1 VFLIGTDQLPFNYFT
16 LEKTMAQ
23 ITEQLVLGALR
34 NVREPELHKDLVT
47 LNMIRDLKIKGD
59 DLAFTIVLTT
69 PACPLTAQIEK
80 NCRDVLAQIGA
91 QNVAIDWKSE
101 VPADQRIRDQLAVS
115 FHNTIAVSSGKGGVG
130 KSTVAANMAVALAKM
145 GAGVGLLDADIYGP
159 NIPLMMGVD
168 RLPRAAG
175 EKITPALAYG
185 VRLMSMA
192 FVVDPDQPIIW
203 RGPMIHSAIRQ
214 FLTEVDW
221 GQLDYLIID
230 LPPGTGDAQ
239 LTLAQ
244 SVPLTGAVIVTT
256 PQEVALAD
264 ALKGLRMF
272 EKLEVPILGIV
283 ENMGPYVDAK
293 TGQKIAFFGEGGGER
308 MSQRLQVP
316 YLGSVPLD
324 LNVREGGDAGKPI
337 VSSQPDSLAATALNQ
352 IARQVAARISVINLE
367 E

>member
-1 VFLIGTDQLPFNYFT
+1 MPQL
-16 LEKTMAQ
+16 
-23 ITEQLVLGALR
+23 TEERILGALR

-47 LNMIRDLKIKGD
+47 LNMIRDLKIKND
-59 DLAFTIVLTT
+59 EAVAFTIMLTT
-69 PACPLTAQIEK
+69 PACPLTAQIEQ

-91 QNVAIDWKSE
+91 KQVTIDWKSE
-101 VPADQRIRDQLAVS
+101 VPTDQRIIDRLPVS

-130 KSTVAANMAVALAKM
+130 KSTVAANLAVALAKM
-145 GAGVGLLDADIYGP
+145 GAGIGLLDADIYGP

-168 RLPRAAG
+168 KLPRVPG
-175 EKITPALAYG
+175 DEITPALAYG

-192 FVVDPDQPIIW
+192 FVVDPEQPVIW

-214 FLTEVDW
+214 FLTDVDW

-264 ALKGLRMF
+264 ALKGLKMF
-272 EKLEVPILGIV
+272 EKLEVDILGIV
-283 ENMGPYVDAK
+283 ENMGPYVDPK
-293 TGQKIAFFGEGGGER
+293 TGQKIAFFGEGGGQR
-308 MSQRLQVP
+308 MADRLQVP

-324 LNVREGGDAGKPI
+324 PHVREGGDVGKPI
-337 VSSQPDSLAATALNQ
+337 VSYKPESAAATALNQ
-352 IARQVAARISVINLE
+352 IAQRVAARISVINLE

>member
-1 VFLIGTDQLPFNYFT
+1 
-16 LEKTMAQ
+16 MAQ
-23 ITEQLVLGALR
+23 LTEERVLGALR

-47 LNMIRDLKIKGD
+47 LNMIRDLKIKSD
-59 DLAFTIVLTT
+59 EAVAFTIVLTT
-69 PACPLTAQIEK
+69 PACPLTAQMEQ
-80 NCRDVLAQIGA
+80 NCKDVLAQIGVK
-91 QNVAIDWKSE
+91 QVEIDWKSE
-101 VPADQRIRDQLAVS
+101 VPADQRISDQLPLS
-115 FHNTIAVSSGKGGVG
+115 FRNTIAISSGKGGVG
-130 KSTVAANMAVALAKM
+130 KSTVAANLAVALAQM

-168 RLPRAAG
+168 RLPRVAG
-175 EKITPALAYG
+175 DKITPALAYG

-192 FVVDPDQPIIW
+192 FMVDPDQPIIW

-214 FLTEVDW
+214 FLTDVDW

-283 ENMGPYVDAK
+283 ENMGPYTDPK
-293 TGQKIAFFGEGGGER
+293 TGQKIVFFGEGGGQR
-308 MSQRLQVP
+308 MAQRLKVP
-316 YLGSVPLD
+316 FLGSVPLD
-324 LNVREGGDAGKPI
+324 PNVREGGDAGKPI
-337 VSSQPDSLAATALNQ
+337 VAGKADAVAAVALNQ
-352 IARQVAARISVINLE
+352 IARQIAARISVINLE

>member
-1 VFLIGTDQLPFNYFT
+1 MAKLTEELI
-16 LEKTMAQ
+16 
-23 ITEQLVLGALR
+23 LGALR

-47 LNMIRDLKIKGD
+47 LNMIRNVQIKNEGAV
-59 DLAFTIVLTT
+59 AFSIVLTT
-69 PACPLTAQIEK
+69 PACPLVAQIEQ
-80 NCRDVLAQIGA
+80 NCKDVLAQIGVK
-91 QNVAIDWKSE
+91 QVEIDWQSE
-101 VPADQRIRDQLAVS
+101 VPVDQRIIDQLPVT
-115 FHNTIAVSSGKGGVG
+115 FHNTIAISSGKGGVG
-130 KSTVAANMAVALAKM
+130 KSTVAANLAVALAKM

-168 RLPRAAG
+168 KLPRVPG
-175 EKITPALAYG
+175 DKITPALAYG

-214 FLTEVDW
+214 FLTDVDW

-283 ENMGPYVDAK
+283 ENMGPYTDPK
-293 TGQKIAFFGEGGGER
+293 TGQKISFFGEGGGKR
-308 MSQRLQVP
+308 MSDRLKVP

-324 LNVREGGDAGKPI
+324 PNVREGGDAGKPI
-337 VSSQPDSLAATALNQ
+337 VSHKPDTSAAQALNQ
-352 IARQVAARISVINLE
+352 VARQVAARISVINLE

>member
-1 VFLIGTDQLPFNYFT
+1 
-16 LEKTMAQ
+16 MAQ
-23 ITEQLVLGALR
+23 LTEQLILGALR

-47 LNMIRDLKIKGD
+47 LNMIRDVKIKD
-59 DLAFTIVLTT
+59 DDVSFTIVLTT
-69 PACPLTAQIEK
+69 PACPLTAQMEK
-80 NCRDVLAQIGA
+80 NARDVLAQIGA
-91 QNVAIDWKSE
+91 KDVNINWISE
-101 VPADQRIRDQLAVS
+101 VPADQRIIDRLPVS
-115 FHNTIAVSSGKGGVG
+115 FRNTIAVSSGKGGVG
-130 KSTVAANMAVALAKM
+130 KSTVAANLAVALASM

-168 RLPRAAG
+168 RLPRSTG
-175 EKITPALAYG
+175 SKIMPALAYG

-192 FVVDPDQPIIW
+192 FVIDPDQPVIW

-214 FLTEVDW
+214 FLTDVDW

-264 ALKGLRMF
+264 ALKGLKMF

-283 ENMGPYVDAK
+283 ENMGPYIDPK
-293 TGQKIAFFGEGGGER
+293 TGQKIAFFGEGGGQR
-308 MSQRLQVP
+308 MSERLQVP

-324 LNVREGGDAGKPI
+324 PSVREGGDAGKPI
-337 VSSQPDSLAATALNQ
+337 VSHKPESAAATSLNQ
-352 IARQVAARISVINLE
+352 IAQRVAARISVINLE

>member
-1 VFLIGTDQLPFNYFT
+1 MTPL
-16 LEKTMAQ
+16 
-23 ITEQLVLGALR
+23 TEERILGALR

-47 LNMIRDLKIKGD
+47 LNMIRDLQIKND
-59 DLAFTIVLTT
+59 ETVAFTIVLTT
-69 PACPLTAQIEK
+69 PACPLTAQMEQ
-80 NCRDVLAQIGA
+80 NCKDVLAQIGVK
-91 QNVAIDWKSE
+91 QVKIDWKSE
-101 VPADQRIRDQLAVS
+101 VPADQRISDQLPLS
-115 FHNTIAVSSGKGGVG
+115 FRNTIAISSGKGGVG
-130 KSTVAANMAVALAKM
+130 KSTVAANLAVALAQM

-168 RLPRAAG
+168 KLPRVAG
-175 EKITPALAYG
+175 DKITPALAYG

-192 FVVDPDQPIIW
+192 FMVDPDQPIIW

-283 ENMGPYVDAK
+283 ENMGPYTDPK
-293 TGQKIAFFGEGGGER
+293 TGQKIVFFGEGGGQR
-308 MSQRLQVP
+308 MAQRLKVP
-316 YLGSVPLD
+316 FLGSVPLD
-324 LNVREGGDAGKPI
+324 PNVREGGDAGKPI
-337 VSSQPDSLAATALNQ
+337 VAGKADAAAAVALNQ
-352 IARQVAARISVINLE
+352 IAQQVAARISVINLE

>member
-1 VFLIGTDQLPFNYFT
+1 MTKLTEELILS
-16 LEKTMAQ
+16 
-23 ITEQLVLGALR
+23 ALR
-34 NVREPELHKDLVT
+34 NVREPELHKDLVA

-59 DLAFTIVLTT
+59 AVAFTIVLTT
-69 PACPLTAQIEK
+69 PACPLIAQMEQ
-80 NCRDVLAQIGA
+80 NCQDVLAQIG
-91 QNVAIDWKSE
+91 VKKVEIDWKSE
-101 VPADQRIRDQLAVS
+101 VPADQRISDQLPVT
-115 FHNTIAVSSGKGGVG
+115 FRNTIAISSGKGGVG
-130 KSTVAANMAVALAKM
+130 KSTVAANLAVALSKM

-168 RLPRAAG
+168 KLPRVPG
-175 EKITPALAYG
+175 DKITPALAYG

-192 FVVDPDQPIIW
+192 FMVDPDQPVIW

-214 FLTEVDW
+214 FLTDVDW

-283 ENMGPYVDAK
+283 ENMGPYTDPQ
-293 TGQKIAFFGEGGGER
+293 TGQKIAFFGEGGGKR
-308 MSQRLQVP
+308 MADRLKVP

-324 LNVREGGDAGKPI
+324 PNVRVGGDAGKPI
-337 VSSQPDSLAATALNQ
+337 VLNKADAAAAVALNQ

>member
-1 VFLIGTDQLPFNYFT
+1 MAKLTD
-16 LEKTMAQ
+16 E
-23 ITEQLVLGALR
+23 LVLGALR

-47 LNMIRDLKIKGD
+47 LNMIRDLKINND
-59 DLAFTIVLTT
+59 EAVSFTIVLTT
-69 PACPLTAQIEK
+69 PACPLTAQMEQ
-80 NCRDVLAQIGA
+80 NCKDVLAQIGVK
-91 QNVAIDWKSE
+91 QVEIHWKSE
-101 VPADQRIRDQLAVS
+101 VPADQRIIDQLPVS
-115 FHNTIAVSSGKGGVG
+115 FRNTIAISSGKGGVG
-130 KSTVAANMAVALAKM
+130 KSTVAANLAVALAQM

-168 RLPRAAG
+168 KLPRVPG
-175 EKITPALAYG
+175 DKITPALAYG

-192 FVVDPDQPIIW
+192 FVVDPDQPVIW

-214 FLTEVDW
+214 FLTDVDW

-283 ENMGPYVDAK
+283 ENMGPYTDPK
-293 TGQKIAFFGEGGGER
+293 TGQKIVFFGEGGGKR
-308 MSQRLQVP
+308 MADRLKVP
-316 YLGSVPLD
+316 FLGSVPLD
-324 LNVREGGDAGKPI
+324 PDVRESGDAGKPI
-337 VSSQPDSLAATALNQ
+337 VANKAEAVAAQALNQ

>member
-1 VFLIGTDQLPFNYFT
+1 MTNL
-16 LEKTMAQ
+16 
-23 ITEQLVLGALR
+23 TESLVLGALR

-47 LNMIRDLKIKGD
+47 LNMIRDVKIKD
-59 DLAFTIVLTT
+59 DDVSFTIVLTT

-80 NCRDVLAQIGA
+80 NARDVLAQIGA
-91 QNVAIDWKSE
+91 KDVNIHWISE
-101 VPADQRIRDQLAVS
+101 VPADQRIIDRLPVS
-115 FHNTIAVSSGKGGVG
+115 FRNTIAVSSGKGGVG
-130 KSTVAANMAVALAKM
+130 KSTVAANLAVALANM

-168 RLPRAAG
+168 RLPRSTG
-175 EKITPALAYG
+175 SKIMPALAYG

-192 FVVDPDQPIIW
+192 FVVDPDQPVIW

-214 FLTEVDW
+214 FLTDVDW

-264 ALKGLRMF
+264 ALKGLKMF

-283 ENMGPYVDAK
+283 ENMGPYIDPK
-293 TGQKIAFFGEGGGER
+293 TGQKIAFFGEGGGQR
-308 MSQRLQVP
+308 MSERLQVP

-324 LNVREGGDAGKPI
+324 PQVREGGDAGQPI
-337 VSSQPDSLAATALNQ
+337 VSHKPDSLAATALNQ
-352 IARQVAARISVINLE
+352 IAQKVAARISVINLE
-367 E
+367 

>member
-1 VFLIGTDQLPFNYFT
+1 
-16 LEKTMAQ
+16 MANL
-23 ITEQLVLGALR
+23 TEELVLGALR

-47 LNMIRDLKIKGD
+47 LNMIRDVKINGEAV
-59 DLAFTIVLTT
+59 AFTIVLTT
-69 PACPLTAQIEK
+69 PACPLTAQMEA
-80 NCRDVLAQIGA
+80 NAREVLKQIGA
-91 QNVAIDWKSE
+91 DQIDIKWISE
-101 VPADQRIRDQLAVS
+101 VPADQRISDRLPVS
-115 FHNTIAVSSGKGGVG
+115 FRNTIAVSSGKGGVG
-130 KSTVAANMAVALAKM
+130 KSTVAANLAVALAQL

-168 RLPRAAG
+168 QLPRQSG

-192 FVVDPDQPIIW
+192 FLMQPDQPVIW

-221 GQLDYLIID
+221 GQLDYLVID

-264 ALKGLRMF
+264 ALKGLKMF
-272 EKLEVPILGIV
+272 EKLEVDILGII
-283 ENMGPYVDAK
+283 ENMGPYVDPVS
-293 TGQKIAFFGEGGGER
+293 GQKIAFFGEGGGQR
-308 MSQRLQVP
+308 MAQRLQVP
-316 YLGSVPLD
+316 FLGSVPLD
-324 LNVREGGDAGKPI
+324 PSVREGGDAGKPI
-337 VSSQPDSLAATALNQ
+337 VANKPDSAAGAALKS
-352 IARQVAARISVINLE
+352 IAQQVAARISVINLE

>member
-1 VFLIGTDQLPFNYFT
+1 
-16 LEKTMAQ
+16 MAQ
-23 ITEQLVLGALR
+23 LTEERVLGALR

-47 LNMIRDLKIKGD
+47 LNMIRDLQIKND
-59 DLAFTIVLTT
+59 EAVAFSIVLTT
-69 PACPLTAQIEK
+69 PACPLTAQMEQ
-80 NCRDVLAQIGA
+80 NCKDVLAQIG
-91 QNVAIDWKSE
+91 VKKVEIEWKSE
-101 VPADQRIRDQLAVS
+101 VPADQRITDQLPLS
-115 FHNTIAVSSGKGGVG
+115 FRNTIAISSGKGGVG
-130 KSTVAANMAVALAKM
+130 KSTVAANLAVALAQM

-168 RLPRAAG
+168 KLPRVAG
-175 EKITPALAYG
+175 DKITPALAYG

-192 FVVDPDQPIIW
+192 FMVDPDQPIIW

-283 ENMGPYVDAK
+283 ENMGPYTDPK
-293 TGQKIAFFGEGGGER
+293 TGQKIVFFGEGGGQR
-308 MSQRLQVP
+308 MAQRLKVP
-316 YLGSVPLD
+316 FLGSVPLD
-324 LNVREGGDAGKPI
+324 PNVREGGDAGKPI
-337 VSSQPDSLAATALNQ
+337 VAGKADAVAAIALNQ
-352 IARQVAARISVINLE
+352 IARQIAARISVINLE